1 MSDALE
7 KTKQTKQAE
16 LERDAEYQRRK
27 TQMTKDDRAADA
39 RDRVAVNIHN
49 QNVRDG
55 KNTTFE
61 QAHNQ
66 ATAIANKVH
75 RERQEKG
82 ER

>member
-1 MSDALE
+1 MSNALE
-7 KTKQTKQAE
+7 RAKKEKQAE
-16 LERDAEYQRRK
+16 LDRNAEYQRRK
-27 TQMTKDDRAADA
+27 TQMTADDRAQQA
-39 RDRVAVNIHN
+39 RDIVAKNIHE

-55 KNTTFE
+55 KNSTFE